1 MITGKYTCITMAVL
15 MIMAV
20 QFQSCKSGQRNI
32 LPPYFEY
39 ESFKD
44 SISSGKDTLKQDST
58 NVFDANVFIPGN
70 DPLDSLLMKYDTL
83 WNKELAEY
91 NPADTFNAEKY
102 ILQLNVNELDSF
114 LYSRKI
120 SKSSSTCK
128 RNECFLFAEILKSK
142 QILNLYIDGE
152 LTDSFKVSTG
162 IKGFETPNINTR
174 PAGPLFKKY
183 TSKKFPGGNYQGLGN
198 MPYAVFVKGGYA
210 IHGTTPGNFSKLGRR
225 ASHGCVRMHPDNA
238 KIFYELVKRI
248 GLENTWVTIKN

>member
-1 MITGKYTCITMAVL
+1 MITGKYTWITMAVL
-15 MIMAV
+15 MIMTV

-32 LPPYFEY
+32 LPSHFTY
-39 ESFKD
+39 ENFKD
-44 SISSGKDTLKQDST
+44 SISSGKDILKQDTT
-58 NVFDANVFIPGN
+58 NVFDANVFIPGT

-91 NPADTFNAEKY
+91 NPADTLNDEKY

-120 SKSSSTCK
+120 SKSSSACK
-128 RNECFLFAEILKSK
+128 KNECFLYAEVLKSK
-142 QILNLYIDGE
+142 QILNLYIDGA
-152 LTDSFKVSTG
+152 LADSFKVSTG
-162 IKGFETPNINTR
+162 IKGFETPNLNAR
-174 PAGPLFKKY
+174 PTGPLFKKY

-248 GLENTWVTIKN
+248 GLENTWVTVKN